1 MRNMLIY
8 HHGFSPVYTK
18 LPEHQNGCL
27 FFNQEWMDRDKDHQ
41 VLAREYL
48 AALNGRKQTGRIVQ
62 DKHSDFNPLLRGSE
76 LRSARA
82 RVV

>member
-1 MRNMLIY
+1 
-8 HHGFSPVYTK
+8 
-18 LPEHQNGCL
+18 
-27 FFNQEWMDRDKDHQ
+27 MDRDKDHQ